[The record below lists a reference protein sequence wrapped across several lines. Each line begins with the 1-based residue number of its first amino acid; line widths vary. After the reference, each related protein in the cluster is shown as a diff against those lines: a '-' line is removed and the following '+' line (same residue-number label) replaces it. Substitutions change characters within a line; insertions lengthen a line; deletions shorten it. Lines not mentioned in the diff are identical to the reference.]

1 MRDGAERSARRER
14 VSAEPPASGDSALA
28 WLLDTLDRAE
38 CEDQARTEETA
49 GPIPSGTSF
58 RGLSAQRARCRSADR
73 RASGRSGRALAVGL
87 GGIALAALGI
97 LGLGAAVLS
106 GGPAAPPA
114 EAAAPEAGAA
124 QRGEARGS
132 DAADSDPAGSDPAG
146 SDPAETGAG
155 RSETGGAVGSGAV
168 PSRASASGSARGSE
182 ARSRVDPIW
191 VSEVAA
197 SSGIPEPALRAYAGA
212 ALTLGREQP
221 GCGIGWNTLAA
232 IGQVETH
239 HGTIGGARLSTD
251 GRALP
256 RIFGVALD
264 GVAFAAIPDTDG
276 GRLDGD
282 AVWDRA
288 VGPMQFIPQT
298 WAEYGR
304 SAGGGAPDIDRIDDA
319 ALSAATMLC
328 TIGGDLRVAE
338 NWIAAVNAYNPS
350 VAYNNDVADA
360 ADHYASLG

>member
-38 CEDQARTEETA
+38 GEEQGRTEETA

-106 GGPAAPPA
+106 GGPSSPPA

-132 DAADSDPAGSDPAG
+132 DAADSDPAGSDPA
-146 SDPAETGAG
+146 ETGAG
-155 RSETGGAVGSGAV
+155 RSGTGGAVGSGAV
-168 PSRASASGSARGSE
+168 PSRASVSGSARGSE

-360 ADHYASLG
+360 ADHFASLG

>member
-38 CEDQARTEETA
+38 GEDQARTEETA

-132 DAADSDPAGSDPAG
+132 DAADSDPAGSDPA
-146 SDPAETGAG
+146 ETGAG
-155 RSETGGAVGSGAV
+155 RSGTGGAVGSGGV

>member
-38 CEDQARTEETA
+38 DEDQARTEETA

-106 GGPAAPPA
+106 GGPSSPPA

-132 DAADSDPAGSDPAG
+132 DAADSDPAGSDPA
-146 SDPAETGAG
+146 ETGAG
-155 RSETGGAVGSGAV
+155 RSGTGGAVGSGAV

-239 HGTIGGARLSTD
+239 HGMIGGARLSTD

-304 SAGGGAPDIDRIDDA
+304 SARGGAPDIDRIDDA

>member
-28 WLLDTLDRAE
+28 WLLDTIDRAE
-38 CEDQARTEETA
+38 DEDQARTEETA

-106 GGPAAPPA
+106 GGPSSPPA

-132 DAADSDPAGSDPAG
+132 DAADSDPAGSDPA
-146 SDPAETGAG
+146 ETGAG
-155 RSETGGAVGSGAV
+155 RSGTGGAVGSGAV

-304 SAGGGAPDIDRIDDA
+304 SARGGAPDIDRIDDA